1 MAEEKKESM
10 TAPEGE
16 SLTTLLQ
23 KNLERSDEILRLSKE
38 IKVFIRWQQAWGFI
52 RLLIIV
58 VPIILGFIYL
68 PPLIRE
74 AMDSYQSLFSLKRF

>member
-1 MAEEKKESM
+1 MSEEKKESM

-23 KNLERSDEILRLSKE
+23 KNLERSDEILKLSKE
-38 IKVFIRWQQAWGFI
+38 IKVFIRWQQAWGLI